1 MPCMVNILNIFL
13 AQGWRLEIS
22 HRAFHD
28 FIEITIQQDL
38 AVFNSTLLSFLIV
51 IYSAFQ
57 KKEHWNLDIL
67 VIEYLELVA
76 KLKRTWNLIPNLPI
90 VQKIPENYCLY
101 LYLYCLCALIYIY
114 QLAKFGSL
122 RFCSKDTFCLM
133 Y

>member
-1 MPCMVNILNIFL
+1 MPFMVNIFNIFL

-22 HRAFHD
+22 HRVFHD

-38 AVFNSTLLSFLIV
+38 AVFDSTQLSFVIV
-51 IYSAFQ
+51 IYSSFQ

-90 VQKIPENYCLY
+90 VQKIPENHCLY
-101 LYLYCLCALIYIY
+101 LYLYCFYVPLFISINWP
-114 QLAKFGSL
+114 SL
-122 RFCSKDTFCLM
+122 VP
-133 Y
+133 